1 MQNPKLENRRS
12 GDSAEHRIL
21 HPGTHS
27 WWRSAETPLRDSET
41 VSRNPKSET
50 ASGAPTWS
58 RLHARFEAMT
68 SRRLGAG
75 FAPHAQSRLQTGE
88 TGAPGRWRV
97 AALCFFILHSS
108 FCLRTWGQYSI
119 DWSTIDGGGG
129 TSTGSVYEVSG
140 TIGQPDAGTM
150 SGGNYTLQGGFWSVI
165 AVQTPG
171 GPPLSVRC
179 TATNTVL
186 VSWPQPAEGWNLE
199 STLELGAG
207 SSVWTQ
213 IPPPYQTNATDI
225 FYVEPPPATNRF
237 YRLHKP

>member
-1 MQNPKLENRRS
+1 MKPEVSIQKSEFRSSKTGMARSALECGPAAAGS
-12 GDSAEHRIL
+12 PLFPSTIQSSDKSEHSK
-21 HPGTHS
+21 P
-27 WWRSAETPLRDSET
+27 WRSAMLPL
-41 VSRNPKSET
+41 
-50 ASGAPTWS
+50 
-58 RLHARFEAMT
+58 F
-68 SRRLGAG
+68 
-75 FAPHAQSRLQTGE
+75 
-88 TGAPGRWRV
+88 
-97 AALCFFILHSS
+97 CFVILHSS
-108 FCLRTWGQYSI
+108 FCLRAWGQYSI

-171 GPPLSVRC
+171 GPPLSARC

-207 SSVWTQ
+207 SSVWTL

-237 YRLHKP
+237 YRLHRP